1 MGHARRQPGG
11 QAPNQASTPTGPVP
25 ATTSGQVPIKARGQ
39 SVFESRSSSPTRSPA
54 DLLNCTRD
62 THNQCSRHDIPPAV
76 RGDLTDQQGHNLELE
91 LEALATVVL
100 TCWWLGD
107 QLHTRRERGGR
118 SPLGNNSGRA

>member
-1 MGHARRQPGG
+1 M
-11 QAPNQASTPTGPVP
+11 
-25 ATTSGQVPIKARGQ
+25 
-39 SVFESRSSSPTRSPA
+39 
-54 DLLNCTRD
+54 D
-62 THNQCSRHDIPPAV
+62 QCSRHDIPPAV

-118 SPLGNNSGRA
+118 SPLGLGDAGTTTVLVRIVVAFVVGSAIPATARMLPSTANPDRGTARRGRHRVRGDTP